1 VARHFAQISQ
11 YHPSLNLLKQLNFL
25 IDHLQMA
32 LLQLALLQLALLKIL
47 HHLILPRLILKVL
60 LEKVS
65 PLLVNLLILIPQQ
78 MDE

>member
-1 VARHFAQISQ
+1 VVRHFAQISQ

-25 IDHLQMA
+25 TDH
-32 LLQLALLQLALLKIL
+32 LQLALLQLALLKLL
-47 HHLILPRLILKVL
+47 HRLILPLLILKVL

-65 PLLVNLLILIPQQ
+65 PLLVNLLNLIPQQ

>member
-1 VARHFAQISQ
+1 MARHFAQISQ

-32 LLQLALLQLALLKIL
+32 LLQLALLKIL

-60 LEKVS
+60 LEKVFQ
-65 PLLVNLLILIPQQ
+65 LLVNLLILIPQQ

>member
-1 VARHFAQISQ
+1 
-11 YHPSLNLLKQLNFL
+11 
-25 IDHLQMA
+25 M
-32 LLQLALLQLALLKIL
+32 ALLQLALLKIL